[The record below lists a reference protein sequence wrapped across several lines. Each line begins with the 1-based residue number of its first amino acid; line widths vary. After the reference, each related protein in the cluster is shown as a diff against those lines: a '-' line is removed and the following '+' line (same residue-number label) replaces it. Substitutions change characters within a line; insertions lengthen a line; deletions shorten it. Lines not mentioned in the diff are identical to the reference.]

1 MVTIKLKDDGY
12 ERYALGRNTDI
23 LGRMYDNDAE
33 SIEVI
38 KPENESESICVMII
52 THDDEVVDHILVEN
66 KPISIKNTI
75 SQYENVMI
83 GFSFSKSNGYV
94 KNSEVRLFSFLRA
107 QKPDDFVPIEPEQKT
122 NIDNLIGQAIVDIQ
136 LTDDYKLNIYDV
148 KENVKRALDLS
159 PFLCKQT
166 DLAQDDINSASF
178 IKNKSTKYL
187 ANEGEDGKSKY
198 ATESY
203 VDKKMGGITSDGN
216 GNKYL
221 ADDGTYKEIR
231 TNRSFSNNWITN
243 KTTLDFIQ
251 SILSDEDVTAGMSY
265 LGGVSF
271 SDLPGNLG
279 NAECI
284 VEIIVSTLG
293 ENEKVIHLNLYSAT
307 NKPYHWSTVYYT
319 RLPDP
324 IWQADVLLE
333 DIPTIDETMSDTSTN
348 PVANNTAKNYIDALL
363 DNRLTKDVSI
373 SVEGDNVSL
382 NLEYKNLSTQNNT
395 SETKQLP
402 LATNTKAGL
411 MSMSD
416 YSQIRNNTSRI
427 ERLENKTSR
436 LLYSVS
442 ETPTASDINS
452 FVIGLNYTQPFSGV
466 AVVVDKTFHIW
477 HYYENDNVGWKDD
490 GQDTTS
496 TFTNDIVG
504 LIKGSQ
510 LDGKIFA
517 ETDGTGSVY
526 GWDALKTQVQ
536 NIENKINSANNQLD
550 SLLGV

>member
-12 ERYALGRNTDI
+12 ERYALERNTDI

-38 KPENESESICVMII
+38 KPENETETVCVMII

-66 KPISIKNTI
+66 KPIFIKNTI

-231 TNRSFSNNWITN
+231 TNRSFGNNWVTD

-251 SILSDEDVTAGMSY
+251 SILSDGDVAAGMSY

-284 VEIIVSTLG
+284 VEIIASTLG
-293 ENEKVIHLNLYSAT
+293 KNEKVIHLNLYSAT

-363 DNRLTKDVSI
+363 DNRLAKDVSI

-477 HYYENDNVGWKDD
+477 HYYGNDNVGWKDD